1 MSAQT
6 NGAKAH
12 HPYAHIPEA
21 AQIRAALENNVSTE
35 KMYAEEIERLREE
48 KQDLV
53 RKLAVLDPENDGR
66 DAEIKPDRSVV
77 GTWLGPPEIFGPLP
91 AVNAVL
97 SELDISV
104 GAPVIVAG
112 FGYSMKTLSCQSFVT
127 ALAAGCRVWDRFDVG
142 TTLRRVA
149 HVDGEQ
155 GRRLTCERYQRLAHG
170 MGIDPADLG
179 DRVQLVVM
187 PTVRLDSPNAL
198 DAWCKALDGFDVAF
212 FDSLRALAPSIEE
225 NSSDIRQPLDMLGA
239 VSEKTGCAN
248 LVIHHARKPQK
259 DSPGGAKMAI
269 RGSGAIFDAASSVLI
284 FGGDKGKPVL
294 VQHEKA
300 RNTGLPHDDFQLS
313 VEDVANAEGDPR
325 WGLRVVAADVPEAP
339 TANERFAGIK
349 ARILEACRTEDL
361 GSKNAIARSV
371 GGTKSTVLEA
381 IGELMTEGALTYVSD
396 RFRPKGSK

>member
-1 MSAQT
+1 VSAMIQ
-6 NGAKAH
+6 
-12 HPYAHIPEA
+12 
-21 AQIRAALENNVSTE
+21 RAAGEVIALLPKPANGHEVE
-35 KMYAEEIERLREE
+35 GEI
-48 KQDLV
+48 
-53 RKLAVLDPENDGR
+53 
-66 DAEIKPDRSVV
+66 DRSTV
-77 GTWLGPPEIFGPLP
+77 GTWLGPAEIFGPLP

-97 SELDISV
+97 SELDIAV

-112 FGYSMKTLSCQSFVT
+112 YGYNAKTLSCQSFVT
-127 ALAAGCRVWDRFDVG
+127 ALAAGCRVWGRFEVG
-142 TTLRRVA
+142 TKLRRVA

-155 GRRLTCERYQRLAHG
+155 GRRLTCERYQRLANG
-170 MGIDPADLG
+170 MGIEPADVG
-179 DRVQLVVM
+179 DRIQLVVM
-187 PTVRLDSPNAL
+187 PRVRLDSPHAL
-198 DAWCKALDGFDVAF
+198 DAWCAALEGFDVAF

-225 NSSDIRQPLDMLGA
+225 NSSDIRRPLDMLGA
-239 VSEKTGCAN
+239 VSERTGCAN

-284 FGGDKGKPVL
+284 FGGEKGKPVL

-300 RNTGLPHDDFQLS
+300 RNTGLPHDDFQLE

-339 TANERFAGIK
+339 TANERFAGMK

-361 GSKNAIARSV
+361 ASKNAIVRSV

-381 IGELMTEGALTYVSD
+381 ITELMAEGALTYVSD
-396 RFRPKGSK
+396 RFRPKGAK